1 MLAELVEQV
10 YSLEIIPELARG
22 ARKRLER
29 MGYGNVSV
37 QVGDGHLGWPE
48 HAPYDGIVV
57 TAAATHIP
65 RALVS
70 LAVRKFNLG
79 EEFRACAWQSS
90 CRSPMNLCPMR
101 PQGAESGRNYRFCA
115 HAFAYYSA
123 QATP

>member
-10 YSLEIIPELARG
+10 YSLGIIPELARG

-37 QVGDGHLGWPE
+37 EVGDGHLGWPE
-48 HAPYDGIVV
+48 HAPCDGIVV
-57 TAAATHIP
+57 TAAIHIP

-70 LAVRKFNLG
+70 PAVRKFNLG

-90 CRSPMNLCPMR
+90 CRSPMNLCPLR
-101 PQGAESGRNYRFCA
+101 PQGAESGRNYRSFA
-115 HAFAYYSA
+115 HAVAYSSA
-123 QATP
+123 RATP

>member
-48 HAPYDGIVV
+48 HAPYDGIIV

-65 RALVS
+65 RPLVEQLGPGGRLVIPVGLPNMS
-70 LAVRKFNLG
+70 QELMVVEKDARGATRVREVVGVAFVPLTG
-79 EEFRACAWQSS
+79 
-90 CRSPMNLCPMR
+90 
-101 PQGAESGRNYRFCA
+101 GGRDGR
-115 HAFAYYSA
+115 
-123 QATP
+123 